1 MSRIELEEK
10 MFKGNITI
18 KKEVTIDGNLEN
30 GSMFDVED
38 DNVFVNNGEGPDFR
52 GVSCLGGAVLIA
64 KFNLV

>member
-38 DNVFVNNGEGPDFR
+38 R
-52 GVSCLGGAVLIA
+52 
-64 KFNLV
+64 